1 MSVRAYMIAAVR
13 SDDVIMPPGFGSPAT
28 HLTNLCNTDDVCC
41 DWNLSHK
48 AHAWA
53 TSLMKMVS
61 STLDHPPCD
70 TLVGPHTSET
80 TQLLPIEDVDVDVC
94 RMGGLMLQL
103 TSGASKLGTILG
115 GE

>member
-13 SDDVIMPPGFGSPAT
+13 SDDVTVPPGFGSPAT
-28 HLTNLCNTDDVCC
+28 HLTLCNTDVCCC

-53 TSLMKMVS
+53 TSLMKMES
-61 STLDHPPCD
+61 SALDHPPWD

-94 RMGGLMLQL
+94 RMGGLMQQL

-115 GE
+115 DE